1 MSSQNHFEKFLIS
14 SQGSQCKQVLQ
25 SRLWQSWLTQSRPR
39 ASTPE
44 NAALQGIL
52 INLAAFKTLIKIRS
66 TSSHFCFFNCFY
78 FLFSNII
85 TTCSPHC
92 NSPVS
97 PSILF
102 PDLLKFF
109 TSCTPSTGKQKCC
122 LLSLP
127 PGWSSRV
134 TDISSA
140 RDFPHHGFPLTTAA
154 AECCLQWV
162 RGLCTH
168 GAVPA
173 ELLGLLLLLNTHRR
187 ACLSWNNTVLFQ
199 FSFVD
204 MLQWNKTD

>member
-1 MSSQNHFEKFLIS
+1 MSSQNHFENFLIS
-14 SQGSQCKQVLQ
+14 LHDPQCKPVLQ
-25 SRLWQSWLTQSRPR
+25 SCLWQSWLTQSRPR

-52 INLAAFKTLIKIRS
+52 INLATFKTLIKIRS
-66 TSSHFCFFNCFY
+66 TSSHFCFFDCFY
-78 FLFSNII
+78 FLFSII
-85 TTCSPHC
+85 KTTCSPPC

-102 PDLLKFF
+102 PVLLKLF

-127 PGWSSRV
+127 PGWSSGM

-140 RDFPHHGFPLTTAA
+140 RDFPHHGLPLTTAA

-162 RGLCTH
+162 CGLCTH
-168 GAVPA
+168 GTAPE
-173 ELLGLLLLLNTHRR
+173 ELLRLLFLLNTYRR

-199 FSFVD
+199 FSPVD
-204 MLQWNKTD
+204 TLQWNKTD